1 MINYDYRELT
11 GEVITREDFEY
22 EEERKGWNRAI
33 EKYPLVIV
41 YCECEEDIRNAII
54 FAKTNSLSVRIRS
67 GRHHYEGYST
77 GNDIVVIDVSKM
89 NKIYIDEENSK
100 IKIQGGVKNRELYE
114 VTGKRRYPFPGGGCP
129 TVGVVGFTLGGGWG
143 YSSRLLGLGCD
154 RLVEVELINCNGEL
168 VICNKEENEDLFW
181 ALRGCGGGN
190 FGIVTSMTF
199 NLPSKVEN
207 VTLVYIDFTNIDIE
221 ENIDLIEKW
230 QELYKTLDKRAKF
243 KLVSYNWLERGRGAK
258 IVGLI
263 YGDKKL
269 ANDILRPIK
278 DIVSEGIYKLEYISI
293 LEANRIIQDSHPEF
307 EKYKSAGRF
316 VYKDYNREEIAEL
329 LEIIEE
335 RAEGSKYAAI
345 TLYGLGGVIKE
356 VKNDNTAFYHR
367 NANFILGFQSVW
379 EDARFTLV
387 NRRWLVEKL
396 KYIKTI
402 TEGAFIN
409 FPCFEINDKSQT
421 YEQEYYGGN
430 TNVLKL
436 IKEKY
441 DKDDFFNFEQDIRI
455 ERKLFYDF
463 LVE

>member
-207 VTLVYIDFTNIDIE
+207 VTLVNIDFTNIDIE

-230 QELYKTLDKRAKF
+230 QELYKTLDKRANF
-243 KLVSYNWLERGRGAK
+243 KLVSYNCLERGRGAK

-278 DIVSEGIYKLEYISI
+278 DIVFTHFAKIVLGIL
-293 LEANRIIQDSHPEF
+293 NM
-307 EKYKSAGRF
+307 
-316 VYKDYNREEIAEL
+316 
-329 LEIIEE
+329 
-335 RAEGSKYAAI
+335 
-345 TLYGLGGVIKE
+345 
-356 VKNDNTAFYHR
+356 
-367 NANFILGFQSVW
+367 
-379 EDARFTLV
+379 
-387 NRRWLVEKL
+387 
-396 KYIKTI
+396 
-402 TEGAFIN
+402 
-409 FPCFEINDKSQT
+409 
-421 YEQEYYGGN
+421 
-430 TNVLKL
+430 NVH
-436 IKEKY
+436 
-441 DKDDFFNFEQDIRI
+441 
-455 ERKLFYDF
+455 
-463 LVE
+463 

>member
-1 MINYDYRELT
+1 MEKKILATVGEKEITNLDVENALKSLDPYQAMHFQTEEGKKQLLEDLVNQELFYMQAK
-11 GEVITREDFEY
+11 EDQLHNDEDFKAEM
-22 EEERKGWNRAI
+22 K
-33 EKYPLVIV
+33 
-41 YCECEEDIRNAII
+41 
-54 FAKTNSLSVRIRS
+54 
-67 GRHHYEGYST
+67 
-77 GNDIVVIDVSKM
+77 
-89 NKIYIDEENSK
+89 KIEENMLK
-100 IKIQGGVKNRELYE
+100 QYA
-114 VTGKRRYPFPGGGCP
+114 
-129 TVGVVGFTLGGGWG
+129 
-143 YSSRLLGLGCD
+143 
-154 RLVEVELINCNGEL
+154 IN
-168 VICNKEENEDLFW
+168 
-181 ALRGCGGGN
+181 
-190 FGIVTSMTF
+190 
-199 NLPSKVEN
+199 KVLSN
-207 VTLVYIDFTNIDIE
+207 VTLTE
-221 ENIDLIEKW
+221 EEKKAFF
-230 QELYKTLDKRAKF
+230 EANKSKFNKPESASAKHI
-243 KLVSYNWLERGRGAK
+243 LVDSEE
-258 IVGLI
+258 
-263 YGDKKL
+263 L
-269 ANDILRPIK
+269 ANDILRPIR

-329 LEIIEE
+329 LEIIKE

>member
-207 VTLVYIDFTNIDIE
+207 VT
-221 ENIDLIEKW
+221 
-230 QELYKTLDKRAKF
+230 
-243 KLVSYNWLERGRGAK
+243 
-258 IVGLI
+258 
-263 YGDKKL
+263 
-269 ANDILRPIK
+269 
-278 DIVSEGIYKLEYISI
+278 
-293 LEANRIIQDSHPEF
+293 
-307 EKYKSAGRF
+307 
-316 VYKDYNREEIAEL
+316 
-329 LEIIEE
+329 
-335 RAEGSKYAAI
+335 
-345 TLYGLGGVIKE
+345 
-356 VKNDNTAFYHR
+356 
-367 NANFILGFQSVW
+367 
-379 EDARFTLV
+379 
-387 NRRWLVEKL
+387 
-396 KYIKTI
+396 
-402 TEGAFIN
+402 
-409 FPCFEINDKSQT
+409 
-421 YEQEYYGGN
+421 
-430 TNVLKL
+430 
-436 IKEKY
+436 
-441 DKDDFFNFEQDIRI
+441 
-455 ERKLFYDF
+455 
-463 LVE
+463 